1 MSKWVTCY
9 PKKAPDILSWDMF
22 SGPEMIP
29 KKHYVF
35 VWATITK
42 YHRLNMFICTIL
54 LDFTYKKY
62 NMIYKTEIE
71 LQI

>member
-1 MSKWVTCY
+1 
-9 PKKAPDILSWDMF
+9 MF